1 MFESESGEHMA
12 IPITNDYGTVGVI
25 ERNPR
30 LSSLAVGTLDALPFG
45 VAVLDHAGRI
55 TAANATWRRMVHL
68 HSGGPKGG
76 VGEDYL
82 DVSRRA
88 TGLHDADAEAVSAGI
103 HGVRERRLPEFNLEF
118 PSRAPGR
125 NEWYLLRAAPLETT
139 PFGVVVAHINISE
152 RKRTEERHVR
162 ALAREQAAREAADAA
177 RQRAE
182 QIHAVT
188 DAAVNHLALA
198 ELVPDLSD
206 RVLQRMG
213 VDLVSVLVLEKD
225 QQTLKVAGAC
235 DVHDLVPLQE
245 GVAGRI
251 AISRQPVTVDDLSP
265 ADRNLLPKW
274 GPIRS
279 LAGVPLVAANRLVGV
294 LLVGTALRRHFG
306 GDDVSLLMN
315 IANRIAPALDRAC
328 EFEDARISRH
338 EAEERAKMR
347 STQSSRPC
355 RMASW
360 CVIPSGG

>member
-213 VDLVSVLVLEKD
+213 VDL
-225 QQTLKVAGAC
+225 
-235 DVHDLVPLQE
+235 
-245 GVAGRI
+245 R
-251 AISRQPVTVDDLSP
+251 LS
-265 ADRNLLPKW
+265 LGL
-274 GPIRS
+274 
-279 LAGVPLVAANRLVGV
+279 
-294 LLVGTALRRHFG
+294 
-306 GDDVSLLMN
+306 
-315 IANRIAPALDRAC
+315 
-328 EFEDARISRH
+328 
-338 EAEERAKMR
+338 
-347 STQSSRPC
+347 
-355 RMASW
+355 
-360 CVIPSGG
+360 